1 MFGQTEI
8 TQLDIIIF
16 IHEHVVRFDISMH
29 YSMTVQKCNNSHHLR
44 SQMSAFGI
52 AEVDPSLVDQ
62 IVESTLLDKFHR
74 DAELRRFG
82 DGADHEDDIGMAVLG

>member
-1 MFGQTEI
+1 
-8 TQLDIIIF
+8 
-16 IHEHVVRFDISMH
+16 
-29 YSMTVQKCNNSHHLR
+29 
-44 SQMSAFGI
+44 MSAFGI